1 MNQPGSLSTASSNK
15 TEQQLQLAL
24 PLAAIISL
32 SITCY
37 VIAVIVGKKSINY
50 KYFMIHYLYIYIR
63 VYLGIAVRN
72 WLIKMC
78 CCSVPT
84 SDEKNCDCDIFP
96 SCSFGSVQS
105 LCGCCKQSSSNTTCC
120 NAVKFRKNTNF
131 DTAHKFESFQ
141 LIFCPIVCREFQN
154 WNVDCVRSWLNVVWA
169 ARRDLSI
176 ANHAT
181 AVVLKSRFTL
191 NEVARLTVATRQ
203 LEHVSTLY
211 ELACTETITPYLYIY
226 MRVFLVPPFI

>member
-1 MNQPGSLSTASSNK
+1 
-15 TEQQLQLAL
+15 
-24 PLAAIISL
+24 
-32 SITCY
+32 
-37 VIAVIVGKKSINY
+37 
-50 KYFMIHYLYIYIR
+50 MIYIYIR

-96 SCSFGSVQS
+96 SCSFESVQD
-105 LCGCCKQSSSNTTCC
+105 LYGCCKQSSSNTTCC
-120 NAVKFRKNTNF
+120 NAVKSRNNKNV
-131 DTAHKFESFQ
+131 DTAQICEY
-141 LIFCPIVCREFQN
+141 IFCPIVCREFPN
-154 WNVDCVRSWLNVVWA
+154 WNADCVRSLLNVVWA

-211 ELACTETITPYLYIY
+211 ELACTETITSYVYIY
-226 MRVFLVPPFI
+226 ACISSSTVYIMFPPGQ